1 MKEASD
7 VVELTIPAKAEYVG
21 IVRLTTSGVAN
32 RMGYSYDDI
41 EDIKV
46 AVSEACTNAVNHAY
60 KEGEKG
66 QVQIKLFTYE
76 DRLEIMVI
84 DEGKSFDAERVIGE
98 MKPLSATMTLEEM
111 NEGGLGLYLIDTLM
125 DHVTVNS
132 DSGVVV
138 FMTKFLN
145 RDEVDTRGN
154 RAYSSHE

>member
-1 MKEASD
+1 MKESSD
-7 VVELTIPAKAEYVG
+7 LVELTIPAKSEYIG

-60 KEGEKG
+60 GDGEDG
-66 QVQIKLFTYE
+66 MVTIKLHTFD

-84 DEGKSFDAERVIGE
+84 DQGRSFDIKTILNELQ
-98 MKPLSATMTLEEM
+98 PLNASMTLEQM
-111 NEGGLGLYLIDTLM
+111 NEGGLGLYLIETLM
-125 DHVTVNS
+125 DQVTVNNE
-132 DSGVVV
+132 SGVVV

-145 RDEVDTRGN
+145 RDEVDQREN
-154 RAYSSHE
+154 RAFLSHD

>member
-21 IVRLTTSGVAN
+21 IVRLATSGVAN

-60 KEGEKG
+60 QDGEEG
-66 QVQIKLFTYE
+66 QVQIKLLSYNN
-76 DRLEIMVI
+76 RLEIMVI
-84 DEGKSFDAERVIGE
+84 DHGKSFDVDKIIGE
-98 MKPLSATMTLEEM
+98 MKPLNASMTLEQM
-111 NEGGLGLYLIDTLM
+111 NEGGLGLYLIETLM
-125 DHVTVNS
+125 DQVTVNN

-145 RDEVDTRGN
+145 GDEVELHEN
-154 RAYSSHE
+154 RAYLSRD